1 MLDARIKENNNVPYR
16 DSLFGWVVIGG
27 SPSVSIQTLT
37 TCLSSL
43 SSIPEEETL
52 KKFWEIE
59 DFPQGHHFTKE
70 EQACEQHFQ
79 QTTTRNEDGLSI
91 VKLPFIEDA
100 IPLGHF
106 FQQAKRRLETPLY
119 RLSKNESLYT
129 RYAAFIKEFW
139 DLGHMETIPESE
151 IPIATS
157 KSFYLP
163 HHCVL
168 KESSTTTK
176 LRVVFDASA
185 KTTSGVSLNDN
196 LMLGPKIQKDLFE
209 IMIRFRFQKV
219 ALSADIAK
227 MYRQVLL
234 DKEDKDFQ
242 GLLWKETLS
251 STLEYYRIPR
261 NTTDVSRTKN

>member
-1 MLDARIKENNNVPYR
+1 M
-16 DSLFGWVVIGG
+16 
-27 SPSVSIQTLT
+27 SIQTLT
-37 TCLSSL
+37 TCLKSL

-59 DFPQGHHFTKE
+59 DRSPGHHFTKE
-70 EQACEQHFQ
+70 EQAYEQHFQ
-79 QTTTRNEDGLSI
+79 QTTARKEDGLFI
-91 VKLPFIEDA
+91 VKLPFKEDA
-100 IPLGHF
+100 IPIGDSSV
-106 FQQAKRRLETPLY
+106 QQAKRRLESLLY

-129 RYAAFIKEFW
+129 RCAAFIKEFL
-139 DLGHMETIPESE
+139 DLGHTIPESG

-157 KSFYLP
+157 KTFYLP

-196 LMLGPKIQKDLFE
+196 FMLGLKIQRDRFGIL
-209 IMIRFRFQKV
+209 IRFRFHKV
-219 ALSADIAK
+219 ALSADNAK

-234 DKEDKDFQ
+234 DKEDKDFHR
-242 GLLWKETLS
+242 LLWRETPS
-251 STLEYYRIPR
+251 STLEQYRMIR
-261 NTTDVSRTKN
+261 NTYGVTSAGFHAIRPLFELAETTQHPRTCLSW